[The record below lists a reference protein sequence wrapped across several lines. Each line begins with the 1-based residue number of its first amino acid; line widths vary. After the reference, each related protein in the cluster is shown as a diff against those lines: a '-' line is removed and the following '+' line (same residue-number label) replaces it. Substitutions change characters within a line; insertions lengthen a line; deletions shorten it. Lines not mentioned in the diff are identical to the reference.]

1 MQASAAAS
9 SPSKTR
15 QDTAQAE
22 NQRIAFLEDQN
33 MKYDNENQ
41 ALRQAQIEMEERH
54 TAEVI
59 ELK

>member
-1 MQASAAAS
+1 
-9 SPSKTR
+9 
-15 QDTAQAE
+15 
-22 NQRIAFLEDQN
+22 

-59 ELK
+59 ELKQKQLDSIHLNDRVLDDSD